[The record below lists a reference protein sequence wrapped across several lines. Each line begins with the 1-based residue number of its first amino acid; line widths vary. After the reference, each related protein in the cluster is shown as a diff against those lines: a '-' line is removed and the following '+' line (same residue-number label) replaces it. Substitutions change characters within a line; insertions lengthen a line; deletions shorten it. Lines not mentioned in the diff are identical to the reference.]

1 MCRLAYIPGKAKVNR
16 TDLVDLLHMLEKSC
30 GGDGNGF
37 FAVSPTGEVFSEK
50 GLKLDCCT
58 IVAKV
63 WKLIKNGWDVYFHTR
78 KVSVGW
84 KSDSQCHPFKIEGK
98 KFSGWLCHNGT
109 WRDGVPLANYLGCGS
124 DTAALSKVIGKFGIE
139 GAEKRDLF
147 PSSGIFL
154 IYGSENGETPIH
166 RVIKKAGDLQYCPK
180 TGIWASE
187 FDKDWPHWS
196 QVYTATVGKHLLCK
210 PAPQYTPPA
219 RSNNGRFIPSRTNS
233 HRDIIDSGIPA
244 PWDSESV
251 VENRQTR
258 LWERLWPDNPESTD
272 YEHEPEWEYRGG
284 YPKRDFK

>member
-16 TDLVDLLHMLEKSC
+16 TDLVDMLHMLEKSC

-37 FAVSPTGEVFSEK
+37 FAVSPNGQVVSEK
-50 GLKLDCCT
+50 GLKLDCCA
-58 IVAKV
+58 IVGKV

-98 KFSGWLCHNGT
+98 RFNGWLCHNGT

-124 DTAALSKVIGKFGIE
+124 DTAALAKVIGKFGIE

-147 PSSGIFL
+147 PSSGVFL
-154 IYGSENGETPIH
+154 IYGSENGETAIH

-187 FDKDWPHWS
+187 FDKDWPYWS
-196 QVYTATVGKHLLCK
+196 QVYTATAGKHLLCK
-210 PAPQYTPPA
+210 PAPQYVPPA
-219 RSNNGRFIPSRTNS
+219 RGNSGKFVSRTNS
-233 HRDIIDSGIPA
+233 HPDIVDAGIAA

-251 VENRQTR
+251 VESREAR
-258 LWERLWPDNPESTD
+258 LWERLWPDTPTD
-272 YEHEPEWEYRGG
+272 YEPESENEWFHRGG
-284 YPKRDFK
+284 YPKRDLS

>member
-98 KFSGWLCHNGT
+98 RFSGWLCHNGT

-124 DTAALSKVIGKFGIE
+124 DTAALAKVIGKFGIE

-147 PSSGIFL
+147 PSSGVFL

-187 FDKDWPHWS
+187 FDKDWPYWS
-196 QVYTATVGKHLLCK
+196 QVYTATAGKHLLCK

-219 RSNNGRFIPSRTNS
+219 KVGKATRYESWDNKPRNKYRPNP
-233 HRDIIDSGIPA
+233 IIDAEIPA
-244 PWDSESV
+244 PWDEPT
-251 VENRQTR
+251 EGDRK
-258 LWERLWPDNPESTD
+258 LWERLWPEA
-272 YEHEPEWEYRGG
+272 EYNDIDGG
-284 YPKRDFK
+284 YPKRDFSGD